1 MNTKLVWKDAMEEVS
16 KSRILLKWTINN
28 DNKPTT
34 ERAEW
39 CEMYA
44 KCKFKQE
51 SENFKATYAAEE
63 ANMAL
68 EGMF

>member
-1 MNTKLVWKDAMEEVS
+1 MVWKEETEEVL
-16 KSRILLKWTINN
+16 KSTILLKWTNN
-28 DNKPTT
+28 SNNNKPKT
-34 ERAEW
+34 EKAEW

-63 ANMAL
+63 A
-68 EGMF
+68 